1 MCCGYSTS
9 CVSMDMAMITDKDY
23 GGDWILLMSLS
34 NSGKATHS
42 QLPPSESEGPL
53 AGYYAIVYLVIAISA
68 PIPLV
73 YPLLCDIFRVSG
85 LAVGSLL
92 GFSKREH

>member
-23 GGDWILLMSLS
+23 GGDWIRLMSLS

-53 AGYYAIVYLVIAISA
+53 AGYYAIVSQLQSHLSILCFVTFSVFLV
-68 PIPLV
+68 
-73 YPLLCDIFRVSG
+73 
-85 LAVGSLL
+85 
-92 GFSKREH
+92 